1 MFAALNAFLVGV
13 IPAGQQAFTTAGT
26 YSWTCP
32 TGVKSVSVVCVG
44 AGGPAVNWSSEGIA
58 GGGGGA
64 LAYINNYAVTPGS
77 SYTVI
82 VGAAGSGTPSS
93 NSAFGG
99 SLGSAPVEAGGG
111 GQTSPSPYNGGIAGV
126 VVAGTG
132 FAGGNGGQVGG
143 AESVRSGGG
152 GAGGYAGIGGYG
164 RTLNTNGDNGV
175 GGSGGGGTAS
185 VPGGTYVGGSGGGV
199 GILGQGTSGT
209 GGLTAN
215 ANPSGTAGSGG
226 SGSTYGGGAGGSSG
240 SYPPGGGAV
249 RIIWSGTSGIS
260 RAFPSTNTGDL

>member
-1 MFAALNAFLVGV
+1 MFAARNSFLVGSL
-13 IPAGQQAFTTAGT
+13 PGGQEAFTTAGT

-32 TGVKSVSVVCVG
+32 TGVSSVSVVCVG
-44 AGGPAVNWSSEGIA
+44 SGGSAVNWSSEGIA

-64 LAYINNYAVTPGS
+64 LAYINNYAVTPGN

-82 VGAAGSGTPSS
+82 VGTAGS

-99 SLGSAPVEAGGG
+99 SLGSAPVEAEGGK
-111 GQTSPSPYNGGIAGV
+111 PSSTPYSGGIGGA

-132 FAGGNGGQVGG
+132 YSGGNGAAVGG
-143 AESVRSGGG
+143 ASSVRSGGG
-152 GAGGYAGIGGYG
+152 GAGGYAGAGGAG
-164 RTLNTNGDNGV
+164 RGLGTNGDNGT

-199 GILGQGTSGT
+199 GILGQGSSGT
-209 GGLTAN
+209 GGLTSN

-240 SYPPGGGAV
+240 TYPAGSGAV
-249 RIIWSGTSGIS
+249 RIIWGYN
-260 RAFPSTNTGDL
+260 RAFPSTNTGDV

>member
-1 MFAALNAFLVGV
+1 MFASRNSFLAGAV
-13 IPAGQQAFTTAGT
+13 PSGQQAFTTAGT
-26 YSWTCP
+26 YSWTAP
-32 TGVKSVSVVCVG
+32 FGVTSVSVVCVG
-44 AGGPAVNWSSEGIA
+44 AGGQSINWSSEGTA

-64 LAYINNYAVTPGS
+64 LAYINNYSVTPGN

-82 VGAAGSGTPSS
+82 VGTPTGGGSNQG

-99 SLGSAPVEAGGG
+99 ALGSAPVEAQGAGNS
-111 GQTSPSPYNGGIAGV
+111 SPAPYNGGIGGI

-132 FAGGNGGQVGG
+132 YSGGNGGQVGG

-152 GAGGYAGIGGYG
+152 GAGGYAGAGGAG
-164 RTLNTNGDNGV
+164 RTLNTNGDNGT
-175 GGSGGGGTAS
+175 GGSGGGGTATNFS
-185 VPGGTYVGGSGGGV
+185 GIYVGGSGGGV

-209 GGLTAN
+209 GGSFAI

-226 SGSTYGGGAGGSSG
+226 SGSTYGGGAGGTSA
-240 SYPPGGGAV
+240 SYPAGGGAV
-249 RIIWSGTSGIS
+249 RIIWGAG